1 MRKYKLVILQ
11 AIVAII
17 LLCTS
22 VYAGINVN
30 LSFRVT
36 SRKLEP
42 GEEFKVRLTL
52 NEIYL
57 TEGNSGITDIEGYI
71 NYNED
76 VIEPLTGKS
85 ITTVDGKVVIGDQKL
100 DLQDVTGKD
109 VSQISYSSEGVVTFN
124 GTPATGNDSKIMIGL
139 KEPITETTQIL
150 EVTFKVKENA
160 KPGNVEDAVE
170 YSLFEVSGGEEITD
184 QVTQVISIEVLE
196 AEGVSNNVVDTNNNV
211 VNNTVKNEVTNNTV
225 KNETVKNETKN
236 EVVNNTTKNEV
247 ANNTVKNETVKN
259 ETKNEVVNN
268 TTKNETVKNT
278 VNNTVNNTTNNTVNN
293 TVNNTAN
300 KTNNT
305 TNKTNTTNNTVDNT
319 VASSTLPKTGA
330 SLVIVPIMGVIVIAY
345 IAYNRYMKYKEVD

>member
-57 TEGNSGITDIEGYI
+57 TEGNKGITDIEGYI
-71 NYNED
+71 NYNKD
-76 VIEPLTGKS
+76 VIEPLTAKA

-109 VSQISYSSEGVVTFN
+109 ISQMSYSTEGVVTFN
-124 GTPATGNDSKIMIGL
+124 GSPATDNDSKIMIGL

-160 KPGNVEDAVE
+160 KTGNVEDAVE

-196 AEGVSNNVVDTNNNV
+196 AEG
-211 VNNTVKNEVTNNTV
+211 
-225 KNETVKNETKN
+225 
-236 EVVNNTTKNEV
+236 
-247 ANNTVKNETVKN
+247 A
-259 ETKNEVVNN
+259 
-268 TTKNETVKNT
+268 
-278 VNNTVNNTTNNTVNN
+278 
-293 TVNNTAN
+293 
-300 KTNNT
+300 
-305 TNKTNTTNNTVDNT
+305 TNNTVDEDENVVNEPKNEVPKNEPKICKNANCAPPLIKT
-319 VASSTLPKTGA
+319 SVVAPPTTPK
-330 SLVIVPIMGVIVIAY
+330 
-345 IAYNRYMKYKEVD
+345 

>member
-57 TEGNSGITDIEGYI
+57 TEGNEGITDIEGYI
-71 NYNED
+71 NYNKD
-76 VIEPLTGKS
+76 VIETLTAKS

-124 GTPATGNDSKIMIGL
+124 GAPASGNDSKIMIGL
-139 KEPITETTQIL
+139 KQPITETTQIL

-160 KPGNVEDAVE
+160 KPGNVDDAVE
-170 YSLFEVSGGEEITD
+170 YSMFEVSGGEEITD
-184 QVTQVISIEVLE
+184 QVTQIISIEVLE
-196 AEGVSNNVVDTNNNV
+196 NEDVSNNTVDDG
-211 VNNTVKNEVTNNTV
+211 VNNTPKNEVP
-225 KNETVKNETKN
+225 KNEPKNEIPKNEPKN
-236 EVVNNTTKNEV
+236 EVPKNEPKNEV
-247 ANNTVKNETVKN
+247 PKNEP
-259 ETKNEVVNN
+259 KNEVP
-268 TTKNETVKNT
+268 KNEPKNE
-278 VNNTVNNTTNNTVNN
+278 VPKNESKNEVPKNEPKNNTVNN

-300 KTNNT
+300 TTNNT